1 MVTEL
6 PTTYRRT
13 ANPAAR
19 RGPNSSGFA
28 NESHKLPALHL
39 EVGGPMGDALDHDVQ
54 ALKEWLR
61 SAWRQLAQS
70 SMTRFDRQELR
81 NYMRQAEAA
90 LQVAS
95 ERVTTRDIRRREL
108 FNASKGS
115 RPPPD
120 LRLLRAL
127 ADSSGTQN

>member
-1 MVTEL
+1 
-6 PTTYRRT
+6 
-13 ANPAAR
+13 
-19 RGPNSSGFA
+19 
-28 NESHKLPALHL
+28 
-39 EVGGPMGDALDHDVQ
+39 MGDALDQDVQ

-81 NYMRQAEAA
+81 NYMRQAEVA

-95 ERVTTRDIRRREL
+95 QRVTARDNRRREL
-108 FNASKGS
+108 FNASNGS

-120 LRLLRAL
+120 FRLLRAL
-127 ADSSGTQN
+127 ADSSGMQN

>member
-1 MVTEL
+1 
-6 PTTYRRT
+6 
-13 ANPAAR
+13 
-19 RGPNSSGFA
+19 
-28 NESHKLPALHL
+28 
-39 EVGGPMGDALDHDVQ
+39 MGDALDHDIQ

-61 SAWRQLAQS
+61 SAWRQLAQP

-95 ERVTTRDIRRREL
+95 ERATARDNRRRQL

-115 RPPPD
+115 TLPPD
-120 LRLLRAL
+120 LRLLRTL
-127 ADSSGTQN
+127 ADSSGMQN

>member
-1 MVTEL
+1 
-6 PTTYRRT
+6 
-13 ANPAAR
+13 
-19 RGPNSSGFA
+19 
-28 NESHKLPALHL
+28 
-39 EVGGPMGDALDHDVQ
+39 MGDALDHDVQ

-81 NYMRQAEAA
+81 NYMRQAEVA

-95 ERVTTRDIRRREL
+95 ERVTARDNRRREL

-115 RPPPD
+115 RPAPD